1 MILSVYAIFQL
12 PINTTFIAA
21 LLTILGY
28 SINATIVV
36 FDRVRENNKLI
47 RRGQFKDIVNTSIWQ
62 TLGRSINTSVT
73 TLITL
78 GALYILGVTSIKQFM
93 LPLLIGVVC
102 GTYSSIFIAGN
113 FWVLFK
119 GKKAR

>member
-1 MILSVYAIFQL
+1 MDMKQAMLERHMVRKYTDKAI
-12 PINTTFIAA
+12 PED
-21 LLTILGY
+21 
-28 SINATIVV
+28 VV
-36 FDRVRENNKLI
+36 TKLNDRVRENNKLV
-47 RRGQFKDIVNTSIWQ
+47 RRGQFKDIVNQSIWQ

-102 GTYSSIFIAGN
+102 GTYSSIFMAGN